1 MKKNLILLFFST
13 FLVLL
18 FFEFILEL
26 NGKYIN
32 LKNSKLVSSYSIY
45 SRPLN
50 SFQKY
55 KHPDLDYII
64 KNYFDSDGVKNY
76 FNDTITSKKKN
87 IVGIFGDSFSENI
100 GVDPDFEFSNIL
112 NREVIDYKIVN
123 YGVGGYNIDQAF
135 IRFLENKHHDLKYVI
150 YFLYNDRQFSKD
162 LISFDKDGQYKIKT
176 IELNYIAQ
184 LLGKL
189 NLSYFFLDSFYRIRS
204 NFFSNHELVDI
215 NNYSKIIANKIAL
228 AKMNKQQRTDNN
240 FINILSA
247 FKNESENIGAQF
259 FVIIYPDN
267 KNIEYFKKAISDK
280 NLNIKYYI
288 LDSTLH
294 NNKNL
299 FFVNDAHWNEYGNL
313 AFASNLREIL
323 IENGIKFN
331 NNFYNSNK
339 KVINNFYTKY
349 KNVNLFK

>member
-1 MKKNLILLFFST
+1 
-13 FLVLL
+13 
-18 FFEFILEL
+18 
-26 NGKYIN
+26 
-32 LKNSKLVSSYSIY
+32 
-45 SRPLN
+45 
-50 SFQKY
+50 
-55 KHPDLDYII
+55 
-64 KNYFDSDGVKNY
+64 
-76 FNDTITSKKKN
+76 
-87 IVGIFGDSFSENI
+87 
-100 GVDPDFEFSNIL
+100 
-112 NREVIDYKIVN
+112 
-123 YGVGGYNIDQAF
+123 
-135 IRFLENKHHDLKYVI
+135 
-150 YFLYNDRQFSKD
+150 
-162 LISFDKDGQYKIKT
+162 
-176 IELNYIAQ
+176 
-184 LLGKL
+184 L
-189 NLSYFFLDSFYRIRS
+189 NLPYFFLDSFYRIRS
-204 NFFSNHELVDI
+204 NFFPNHELVDI

-228 AKMNKQQRTDNN
+228 AKMNKQQRTENN

-299 FFVNDAHWNEYGNL
+299 FFVNDGHWNEYGNL

-339 KVINNFYTKY
+339 KAISSFYTKY
-349 KNVNLFK
+349 KKY